1 MAAFVSLHAGHACV
15 CLLVAPQARCK
26 HVGDCMAW
34 AVPRRLGHPTRHFN
48 VGQYRR
54 KQKGEADVQ
63 DAAFFDHN
71 NPARPHTLRGSVV
84 QQGITW

>member
-1 MAAFVSLHAGHACV
+1 MCLCMLPSWLALHVCVRDTSPLARSSHSKHLHSMSRDAQSGH
-15 CLLVAPQARCK
+15 
-26 HVGDCMAW
+26 
-34 AVPRRLGHPTRHFN
+34 VPCRLGHPTRHFN

-71 NPARPHTLRGSVV
+71 NPARRPISA
-84 QQGITW
+84 